1 MVQLTHPYYTNK
13 NKYRSIFNFGKHR
26 RTKMSNLDSN
36 FGTSDFQDA
45 DRESGRIFAE
55 WLRRCGV
62 DRKTILLEMSDHCE
76 SIGEIGEKSFKQW
89 TSDGESARRV
99 SGASPELRGDRLIAL
114 VRWFVNEHAHRSRPV
129 MSTAELRHLMNLYAD
144 LPVKNRLQ
152 FRRILHDL
160 ELQSGERE
168 ADFSFATD
176 WKNRLADWPVFC
188 FVLDPYWTIRASTC
202 YEMALAGY
210 SEDDM
215 KHWSWWHRLTGS
227 RQGTPKYSP
236 NSPRHSLRGP
246 YSEVYYLQQLKRFRT
261 GTEGLQQE
269 GDRRYQALL
278 ELLDS
283 TPRFHEMWQLS
294 QKEAPAVSQSI
305 GIPVPFFRQDGTLLW
320 MLEVSTMI
328 PNTPNYTLIVW
339 VPLNE
344 DAAEYQGEIRRKADQ
359 SGLFSRKAFFIEEFT
374 QYFSPEQRFALGV
387 GEETG

>member
-1 MVQLTHPYYTNK
+1 MNGHHS
-13 NKYRSIFNFGKHR
+13 SI
-26 RTKMSNLDSN
+26 
-36 FGTSDFQDA
+36 GTDDFQDA
-45 DRESGRIFAE
+45 DRESGRILSE

-62 DRKTILLEMSDHCE
+62 DRKTILLEMNEFGE

-99 SGASPELRGDRLIAL
+99 SGATAELRGDRLIAL
-114 VRWFVNEHAHRSRPV
+114 VRWFVREHSHRSRPV
-129 MSTAELRHLMNLYAD
+129 MTTAEVRQLIGLYED

-168 ADFSFATD
+168 ANFSFATD

-188 FVLDPYWTIRASTC
+188 FVLDRYWTIRASTC

-227 RQGTPKYSP
+227 RQGTPKYVP
-236 NSPRHSLRGP
+236 NGPRYSLRGP
-246 YSEVYYLQQLKRFRT
+246 YSEVYYRQQLERFRVA
-261 GTEGLQQE
+261 TEPLQKQ

-278 ELLDS
+278 DLLDS
-283 TPRFHEMWQLS
+283 TPRFHEMWLLS
-294 QKEAPAVSQSI
+294 QQESPTVSQSI

-320 MLEVSTMI
+320 MLEVSTII
-328 PNTPNYTLIVW
+328 PNTPNFNLIVW

-359 SGLFSRKAFFIEEFT
+359 SGDFSRRAFFIEEFT

-387 GEETG
+387 E

>member
-1 MVQLTHPYYTNK
+1 MQAGN
-13 NKYRSIFNFGKHR
+13 
-26 RTKMSNLDSN
+26 SN
-36 FGTSDFQDA
+36 FGNSEFQDS
-45 DRESGRIFAE
+45 DRESGRIFGE

-62 DRKTILLEMSDHCE
+62 DRKTILREMSDYGD

-99 SGASPELRGDRLIAL
+99 SGATPELRGDRLIAL
-114 VRWFVNEHAHRSRPV
+114 LRWFVHEHSHRSRPV
-129 MSTAELRHLMNLYAD
+129 MNTGELRQLMALYED

-168 ADFSFATD
+168 ANFSFATD

-188 FVLDPYWTIRASTC
+188 FVLDRYWTIRASTC

-215 KHWSWWHRLTGS
+215 KHWSWWHRLTAS
-227 RQGTPKYSP
+227 RQGKPKFGT
-236 NSPRHSLRGP
+236 NSPRYSLRGP
-246 YSEVYYLQQLKRFRT
+246 YAEVYYRQQLQRFRST
-261 GTEGLQQE
+261 TEGLQKA
-269 GDRRYQALL
+269 GDARYEALL
-278 ELLDS
+278 KLLDS
-283 TPRFHEMWQLS
+283 TPRFHELWMLS
-294 QKEAPAVSQSI
+294 QESTLAYTQSI
-305 GIPVPFFRQDGTLLW
+305 GVPVPFFREDGTLLW

-328 PNTPNYTLIVW
+328 PATPDYTLIVW

-387 GEETG
+387 E